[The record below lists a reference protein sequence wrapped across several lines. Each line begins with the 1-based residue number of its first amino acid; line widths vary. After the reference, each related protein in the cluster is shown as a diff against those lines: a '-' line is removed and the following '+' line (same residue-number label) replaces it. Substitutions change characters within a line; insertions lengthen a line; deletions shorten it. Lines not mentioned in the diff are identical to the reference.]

1 MSKKLFVTGTG
12 TDVDEKRALSLLT
25 NAAENGVA
33 YAQCKLGDKYMEGKG
48 VTKYLSKA
56 AKLYLQAEALGHLT
70 PESAKNLAE
79 CYTKKIGI
87 LPDLANAEK
96 RIEQLKKHKQ
106 NDSLVTMLKTIK

>member
-1 MSKKLFVTGTG
+1 M
-12 TDVDEKRALSLLT
+12 T

-48 VTKYLSKA
+48 VTKDLSKA

-79 CYTKKIGI
+79 CYAKKIGI

-106 NDSLVTMLKTIK
+106 NDSLVTMLRTIK

>member
-1 MSKKLFVTGTG
+1 MLSIQTGISKSVRANSGIYSHADAVNPDGEYTYRILVQT
-12 TDVDEKRALSLLT
+12 TD
-25 NAAENGVA
+25 
-33 YAQCKLGDKYMEGKG
+33 KG
-48 VTKYLSKA
+48 VTKDLSKA

-79 CYTKKIGI
+79 CYAKKIGI

-106 NDSLVTMLKTIK
+106 NDSLVTMLRTIK